1 MKDGSLAILG
11 GTKAVTVP
19 GPKWPAIG
27 EEEIAAVTEGLGQ
40 VGEDTRY
47 LTAPAGG
54 GPVEALEKGFAEYM
68 GADFALSMSG
78 GGPALHTA
86 VMASG
91 AKAGDEIIVSP
102 YTWGQTV
109 SCILQHNC
117 IPVFADI
124 DPETYNI
131 DPASIAQCIT
141 SHTRAIVVVHIFGN
155 PADMDAILDIAQ
167 RHNLI
172 VIEDCAQA
180 VGSKY
185 NGRYV
190 GTFGDFGCFS
200 IGSGKNMVGGEGG
213 MILTNSHRRFQEA
226 LLYGHHPV
234 RHNKELV
241 DEDLKALSD
250 NLIYTYRMHP
260 ACAMIAGVQLNYLDE
275 WNADRRKN
283 SEYLSEA
290 LREFPGI
297 HPPEVLPENEHI
309 YHIYSSTFEP
319 EEVAGVSRETYVKA
333 LTAEGVP
340 VGLGYVRRPI
350 HLRRTFQEREYF
362 SGRGL
367 PWSMGHRDV
376 SYTEGDCPV
385 AEDLCANRELTIG
398 GSVAWRGDQSGLI
411 EHYIE
416 AFRKVTVNLDVLR
429 KAEASDQIP
438 EEESPI

>member
-1 MKDGSLAILG
+1 MADERLAILG
-11 GTKAVTVP
+11 GEKVVTASS
-19 GPKWPAIG
+19 PKWPAIG
-27 EEEIAAVTEGLGQ
+27 DEEIAAVTEGLKK

-47 LTAPAGG
+47 LTAAGGG
-54 GPVEALEKGFAEYM
+54 GPVEVLEKRFAEHM
-68 GADFALSMSG
+68 GAEFALSMSG

-131 DPASIAQCIT
+131 DPASIERCIT
-141 SHTRAIVVVHIFGN
+141 PQTKAIVVVHIFGN
-155 PADMDAILDIAQ
+155 PADMDPIVEIA
-167 RHNLI
+167 RKHNLV

-180 VGSKY
+180 VGARY
-185 NGRYV
+185 RGRYV

-226 LLYGHHPV
+226 LLYGHHPM
-234 RHNKELV
+234 RHRSGLV

-260 ACAMIAGVQLNYLDE
+260 TCAMIANVQLDHLDE
-275 WNADRRKN
+275 WNADRRRN
-283 SEYLSEA
+283 ADRLSEA
-290 LREFPGI
+290 LNEFPGI
-297 HPPEVLPENEHI
+297 RPPQVQEGNEHI
-309 YHIYSSTFEP
+309 YHIYSPTFEP
-319 EEVAGVSRETYVKA
+319 EQVEVVSRKAYAKA

-340 VGLGYVRRPI
+340 LGMGYVGRPI

-367 PWSMGHRDV
+367 PWSMGHREV
-376 SYTEGDCPV
+376 AYNPGDCPI
-385 AEDLCANRELTIG
+385 AEDRCENKELTIG
-398 GSVAWRGDQSGLI
+398 GSVAWRGDQSELI
-411 EHYIE
+411 GQYIE
-416 AFRKVTVNLDVLR
+416 AFRKVTANLGDLR
-429 KAEASDQIP
+429 KAEAEGQISD
-438 EEESPI
+438 